1 LINREQIMD
10 RSMQGMIMGFIAF
23 IVVFGLSMLKVSQTV
38 IGAVLVIAI
47 LLSAVIMRRIK

>member
-1 LINREQIMD
+1 MD
-10 RSMQGMIMGFIAF
+10 RSMQGLIMGVVAF

-38 IGAVLVIAI
+38 IGAVLVVAI

>member
-1 LINREQIMD
+1 MD
-10 RSMQGMIMGFIAF
+10 RSIQGMIMGFIAF

-38 IGAVLVIAI
+38 IGAVLVVAI

>member
-1 LINREQIMD
+1 MD
-10 RSMQGMIMGFIAF
+10 RSMQGMIMGFIAFIAF